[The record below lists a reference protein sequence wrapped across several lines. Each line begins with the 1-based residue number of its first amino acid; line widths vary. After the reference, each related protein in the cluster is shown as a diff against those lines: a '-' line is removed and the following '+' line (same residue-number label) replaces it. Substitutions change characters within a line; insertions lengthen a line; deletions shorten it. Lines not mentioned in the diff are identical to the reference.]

1 MERLKGIAM
10 ILIGAMLW
18 GASGPLME
26 WTMEVYGI
34 SVPFLLTIRLTVA
47 GLFLLLFLKLRRA
60 DYGHFP
66 QQNVDPAF
74 ADIFRIGNVG
84 CPV

>member
-47 GLFLLLFLKLRRA
+47 GLFLLLFLKLKGVRITA
-60 DYGHFP
+60 
-66 QQNVDPAF
+66 
-74 ADIFRIGNVG
+74 IFRNKMWIRPLLIFSVL
-84 CPV
+84 